1 MGGTPESPARQ
12 GYRFRI
18 GVSAEVVV
26 GEQTVAC
33 EAQNISRSGVLLVGH
48 FPASCPDN
56 LEVALKAPTGPLVV
70 NLSGRVIRLDRD
82 AEGGDDTLALEF
94 VNMDDSRRDALDVLL
109 ARLLEAPPSA
119 GGLESLKPGS
129 PPQEIK
135 RVLEAIPLP
144 QRIALATRAGVK
156 EREYLRLDTNPAVLE
171 ALVRNPSLTI
181 AEARLV
187 ATSVYLS
194 GGTLDVLAVD
204 IRFKEDEELRI
215 AIASHPRVSLGT
227 AEKVTAEFK
236 VPQIKKLLAKPT
248 LNQTLREK
256 LFRRTTQR

>member
-1 MGGTPESPARQ
+1 MGGNSESPARQ

-18 GVSAEVVV
+18 GVSAQVSV
-26 GEQTVAC
+26 GHQTVSC
-33 EAQNISRSGVLLVGH
+33 DAQNISRSGVLLVGH
-48 FPASCPDN
+48 FPEPCPDN

-70 NLSGRVIRLDRD
+70 SLSGRVIRVDRD
-82 AEGGDDTLALEF
+82 ADGGESTLAMEF

-109 ARLLEAPPSA
+109 ARLLEAPPPAS
-119 GGLESLKPGS
+119 GLENLKPGV

-135 RVLEAIPLP
+135 RALEAIPLP
-144 QRIALATRAGVK
+144 QRIALATRASVK

-171 ALVRNPSLTI
+171 SLVRNPSLTV

-187 ATSVYLS
+187 AASIYLAA
-194 GGTLDVLAVD
+194 GTLDALAVD
-204 IRFKEDEELRI
+204 TRFKDDEEVRI

-227 AEKVTAEFK
+227 AERVTADFK
-236 VPQIKKLLAKPT
+236 VPQIKKLLTKPT